1 MQCCQMCGF
10 YFYFFTFSGGK
21 EGSGLKRVQFA
32 LKRLR
37 GFSLVHLAAVVR
49 PLCTDSRKLY
59 CIFSALSLTILF
71 DLHLE

>member
-1 MQCCQMCGF
+1 MRTKLEDPQKCSAAKCVIF
-10 YFYFFTFSGGK
+10 IFIFFTFSGGK

-59 CIFSALSLTILF
+59 CIFSA
-71 DLHLE
+71 